1 MNTSG
6 ICTDKPINCIKIYK
20 PVCGCDGITYG
31 NSCEAGEKGMNVA
44 SEGECDSNDTK
55 PPISSS
61 PTNVP
66 SHSPP
71 SSSPTHSPSHG
82 PTTTPSSSPTTMAP
96 TYIPDDNVTYFQSF
110 EQSLTFPYIDTE
122 LTQDDE
128 DGVLWDSFGD
138 MVWVRSDEESVNGR
152 YSLRNPMLETD
163 EMTRA
168 SSSV

>member
-20 PVCGCDGITYG
+20 PVCGCDGYTYG
-31 NSCEAGEKGMNVA
+31 NSCEAGEKGVNVA
-44 SEGECDSNDTK
+44 SDGECDGDDTK

-61 PTNVP
+61 PT
-66 SHSPP
+66 S
-71 SSSPTHSPSHG
+71 SPSHG

-110 EQSLTFPYIDTE
+110 EQGFVTFPYIDTE
-122 LTQDDE
+122 LTQDDD
-128 DGVLWDSFGD
+128 DGVLWDSFSIID
-138 MVWVRSDEESVNGR
+138 AQLNEELTWMRTDVESVNGR

-163 EMTRA
+163 EMTPA